1 MNSWSPPRLLDLA
14 NQSLLRHEALA
25 IASVELLPT
34 ELFPPLFMA
43 AIAGTHSETL
53 KAMVQAWP
61 FTRLPL
67 GALMKAQQP
76 HQDILKAA
84 LDGLDVLLAQKIR
97 PRRWKLKVLDLRK
110 NAYTNFWSLWS
121 GAWSRTSMCSLEE
134 PEVTQPRTKRQKV
147 DNSRTGEKQPLTPLE
162 VLIDLCL
169 MEDSPGEFLTFLIN
183 RVKQRK
189 SLLHLCSRKV
199 TIDAMPLQNIEKIL
213 KMVQLDC
220 VEEVVIRSWKLSTL
234 ARFAAYLGQMVNL
247 SRLSLSNI
255 YMTSHI
261 SWVLEEKRVAQLT
274 SQFLCLHQLQEIY
287 LDSVLFLKGR
297 LDQVLRCLKTPLE
310 TLSITNCL
318 LLESDLIHLSLCP
331 GISYLRDLSLS
342 GVNLT
347 GLSPEFLQVLLDR
360 ASATLQ
366 HLDFDGCGISDS
378 QLTAILPALGR
389 CSQLITFSF
398 CRNSVS
404 MAVLESLLR
413 HIIPLIKFRFGL
425 FPTPL
430 ECSVGIQGTLH
441 LGTLR
446 GCLAKLRLIQ
456 QELGQPNRVLFSAFA
471 CPRCGTRILHDLEPI
486 LCPCYTPS

>member
-14 NQSLLRHEALA
+14 NQSLLQHEALA
-25 IASVELLPT
+25 IASLELLPT

-43 AIAGTHSETL
+43 AVAGTHSETL

-61 FTRLPL
+61 FTHLPL

-76 HQDILKAA
+76 HQHILKAA
-84 LDGLDVLLAQKIR
+84 LDGLDALLAQKIR
-97 PRRWKLKVLDLRK
+97 PRRRKLKVLDLRK
-110 NAYTNFWSLWS
+110 NKTLTPAS
-121 GAWSRTSMCSLEE
+121 GAHDE
-134 PEVTQPRTKRQKV
+134 PEVTQPRTKRRKV
-147 DNSRTGEKQPLTPLE
+147 DNSRIGEKQPLTPLE

-169 MEDSPGEFLTFLIN
+169 VEDSPGEFLTFLIN

-189 SLLHLCSRKV
+189 SRLRLCSGKV
-199 TIDAMPLQNIEKIL
+199 TIDVTPLQNIEKIL

-220 VEEVVIRSWKLSTL
+220 VEEVVVRSWKLPTL
-234 ARFAAYLGQMVNL
+234 ARFAPHMGRMVNL

-255 YMTSHI
+255 SMTSHI

-287 LDSVLFLKGR
+287 LDSVLFLKGH

-398 CRNSVS
+398 CQNSVS

-425 FPTPL
+425 FPIPL
-430 ECSVGIQGTLH
+430 ECSAGIQGTLH

-456 QELGQPNRVLFSAFA
+456 QELGQPNRVLFSAIA
-471 CPRCGTRILHDLEPI
+471 CPHCGKRILHDLEPI
-486 LCPCYTPS
+486 LCPCYTPA